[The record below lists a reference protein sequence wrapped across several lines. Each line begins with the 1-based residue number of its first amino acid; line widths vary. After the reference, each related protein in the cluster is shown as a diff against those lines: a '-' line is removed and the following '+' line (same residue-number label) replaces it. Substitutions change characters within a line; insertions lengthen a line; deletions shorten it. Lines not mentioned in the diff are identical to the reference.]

1 MFTLAHRERG
11 RLVVIVRPCRVAAQA
26 HSAVGRVTGR
36 EGVAEASVRVD
47 RIHAAPRALGVGAAR
62 HLPRVKGGEIGGFE
76 GEPADSS
83 SWGSGGAP
91 RGPPLR
97 RGHFDRAAARPSPRR
112 ARQRGSSRGASI
124 ARVAARRRGSAGAVP
139 RPAAFRGMGMVRR
152 CGMVRRRGMA
162 RGGAACRSSRRSR
175 STAASASISAS
186 CPRSAPGEVKGEGKG
201 SR

>member
-1 MFTLAHRERG
+1 MSQAAKASPKPPCASIAYMPPHARLASARRGTCRASKVARLAALKASRPTRAHGAVAGHPVGPLTLGSALPPPSGPR
-11 RLVVIVRPCRVAAQA
+11 RP
-26 HSAVGRVTGR
+26 GEVTHG
-36 EGVAEASVRVD
+36 
-47 RIHAAPRALGVGAAR
+47 
-62 HLPRVKGGEIGGFE
+62 
-76 GEPADSS
+76 SS
-83 SWGSGGAP
+83 
-91 RGPPLR
+91 GPPLR

-139 RPAAFRGMGMVRR
+139 RPAAFRGMEMVMR

-162 RGGAACRSSRRSR
+162 RGGEACRSSRRSR